1 MATAKKTAGKKTA
14 AKKKAAKKTAA
25 KKTAAKRTAA
35 KKTAAKKAAPKKA
48 STRKA
53 ATKKAAAKKSAA
65 NKSGSVK
72 KGVKTSPSTAKKT
85 GVKRTNVTQYEQ
97 HKTAG
102 GKTVR
107 KKMNPGQAKAK
118 KESLIRQKRSTG
130 DGPACW
136 PGFERVPG
144 KEAGTKGSCKPKPNQ
159 TAKEKKQDAREAA
172 GSKLRKAGGNKARA
186 NRSR

>member
-1 MATAKKTAGKKTA
+1 MATAKKTASKKAPGKKTAGKKTA
-14 AKKKAAKKTAA
+14 SKKTASKKTASKSTAKKTAA
-25 KKTAAKRTAA
+25 KKTAAKG
-35 KKTAAKKAAPKKA
+35 
-48 STRKA
+48 S
-53 ATKKAAAKKSAA
+53 S
-65 NKSGSVK
+65 SSVK

-97 HKTAG
+97 HKAPG

-107 KKMNPGQAKAK
+107 KKMEPAQAKSK
-118 KESLIRQKRSTG
+118 KESLIKQKRSTG
-130 DGPACW
+130 EGPACW

-159 TAKEKKQDAREAA
+159 TGGERKADAREAA

-186 NRSR
+186 NRAG